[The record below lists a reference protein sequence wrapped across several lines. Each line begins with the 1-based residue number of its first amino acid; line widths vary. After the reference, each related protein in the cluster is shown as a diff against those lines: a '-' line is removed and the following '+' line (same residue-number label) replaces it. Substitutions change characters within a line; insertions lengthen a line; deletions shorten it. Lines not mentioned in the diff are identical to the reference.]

1 MDRVEKI
8 NRVKAFLD
16 EAQVFYIVTVDG
28 DKPKA
33 RPISFSMVRNDE
45 LYFGVGTF
53 KEVYKQ
59 LVANPNIEIIAS
71 TPSLWMRLDGK
82 AVFDHD
88 DYLVDECF
96 KIMPPIGKL
105 YKENG
110 WEMGIFHI
118 ENVRGE
124 FKQIMNVKETFE
136 W

>member
-1 MDRVEKI
+1 MSIEKVDEI
-8 NRVKAFLD
+8 LTKA
-16 EAQVFYIVTVDG
+16 EVFYLSTVDG
-28 DKPKA
+28 EKPKV
-33 RPISFSMVRNDE
+33 RPLGFHLLYEDKI
-45 LYFGVGTF
+45 YFGVGTF